1 MTSNGQFRMNEKR
14 LITAACL
21 ISIATP
27 IACWFIALRW
37 GGLPVLIPFV
47 SDLQLF
53 EPAAT
58 LFPLGMTLSALMYVM
73 VIPGL
78 HRNLRYYTNKMGV
91 GGSYLPAVFSTF
103 LFIAAFS
110 SIIASHITWSEAPWI
125 HYVAATG
132 LFFSML
138 CGVALFEFVRSF
150 GDFQRVNRLRFAT
163 ITIGMILF
171 LILGVL
177 SLSFNVL
184 PQDIRYNGDLM
195 ERPFTMTIAAF
206 IEWLLVADLGLMM
219 LSMRSEF
226 DSIQ

>member
-1 MTSNGQFRMNEKR
+1 
-14 LITAACL
+14 
-21 ISIATP
+21 
-27 IACWFIALRW
+27 
-37 GGLPVLIPFV
+37 
-47 SDLQLF
+47 
-53 EPAAT
+53 
-58 LFPLGMTLSALMYVM
+58 
-73 VIPGL
+73 
-78 HRNLRYYTNKMGV
+78 
-91 GGSYLPAVFSTF
+91 
-103 LFIAAFS
+103 
-110 SIIASHITWSEAPWI
+110 
-125 HYVAATG
+125 
-132 LFFSML
+132 ML

-163 ITIGMILF
+163 ITMGMILF